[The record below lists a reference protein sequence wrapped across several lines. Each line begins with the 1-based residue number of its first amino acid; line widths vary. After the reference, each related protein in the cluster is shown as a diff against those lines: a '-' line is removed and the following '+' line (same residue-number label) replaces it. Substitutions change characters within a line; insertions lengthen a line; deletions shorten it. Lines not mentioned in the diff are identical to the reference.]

1 MKQFQLIILLL
12 CFNNFFGQEK
22 PILIVDND
30 KVFKSEF
37 EQIYWKNKKEKVATK
52 EDLNEY
58 IKLFVN
64 FKLKVKAAEAIGLDT
79 TKKFKDELSGYRY
92 QLEKPYLIDTSINE
106 DLINEAYYRTVNEI
120 NASHIMVKLG
130 PNPTPKDTLLAFNR
144 INKLRSKINSGL
156 SSFEELAQ
164 EVSEDPSAK
173 FNKGNLGF
181 FNAFKML
188 YSFECAA
195 YETPIGKTSNIVRTK
210 YGYHIVKP
218 NELRKA
224 KGKMRTSHIMITVNP
239 KTKDDKPVLDKIN
252 SIYSEL
258 QSKNKTFEE
267 LANEYS
273 EDRKSAKKG
282 GEIGWVSSAGNFYPE
297 FEEKVFS
304 LKNDGEYSKP
314 FKTPNGWH
322 IVKRL
327 EFEPVAD
334 LSSLRYE
341 LKNKIQKDS
350 RAQKT
355 RASFINNLKIEYNL
369 EDKFNAKEL
378 KNFIAKRKITQ
389 ENYEEFTKFKY
400 LQEKVLFF
408 SNLNYSNYD
417 FINFLVK
424 GNTFA
429 KSKESLDLM
438 KIQYNKF
445 IDQKLIAFEKTQLER
460 KHPEFKALMKEYR
473 DGILL
478 FEISDQKIWS
488 KAIQDTSGLKKHFAE
503 NRTLWEFPNRA
514 NGTVFSSQSKKTIM
528 KAYKL
533 KTKRNLSNDSLLSLL
548 NKEEPL
554 NISYKKKVIEEFKN
568 YNTTFNNLVVG
579 INKPTNVNNTW
590 FLLVIDEKL
599 DKRTKEFNEAEG
611 VIVSS
616 YQNFLENAWLNDLKE
631 KYTVKIN
638 YDILES
644 IKDKP

>member
-1 MKQFQLIILLL
+1 MKQIQLIIFLLG
-12 CFNNFFGQEK
+12 FNNFFGQEK

-30 KVFKSEF
+30 EVFKSEF
-37 EQIYWKNKKEKVATK
+37 EQIYWKNKKEKIATK
-52 EDLNEY
+52 EDLNDY

-144 INKLRSKINSGL
+144 IKKLRSNINSGL

-195 YETPIGKTSNIVRTK
+195 YQTPIGKISNIVRTK

-239 KTKDDKPVLDKIN
+239 KTKDEKPVLDKIN
-252 SIYSEL
+252 SIYYEL

-355 RASFINNLKIEYNL
+355 RASFIKNLKVEYNL

-389 ENYEEFTKFKY
+389 ENYKEFTKFKY
-400 LQEKVLFF
+400 LEERVLYF
-408 SNLNYSNYD
+408 SSLSYSNND

-424 GNTFA
+424 GNTFT

-460 KHPEFKALMKEYR
+460 KHPDFKALMKEYR

-488 KAIQDTSGLKKHFAE
+488 KAIQDTSGLKKHFTK
-503 NRTLWEFPNRA
+503 NRTLWKFPNRA
-514 NGTVFSSQSKKTIM
+514 NGTVFSSESKKTIM

-533 KTKRNLSNDSLLSLL
+533 KAKRNLSNDSLLSLL
-548 NKEEPL
+548 NKEDPL
-554 NISYKKKVIEEFKN
+554 NISCKNKVIEEFKN
-568 YNTTFNNLVVG
+568 YNTTFNNLIKGV
-579 INKPTNVNNTW
+579 NQPTNLNNKW

-611 VIVSS
+611 IIVSS
-616 YQNFLENAWLNDLKE
+616 YQNFLENAWLKDLKE
-631 KYTVKIN
+631 KYTVEIN

>member
-1 MKQFQLIILLL
+1 MKQIQLIILLL
-12 CFNNFFGQEK
+12 GFNNFFGQEK

-30 KVFKSEF
+30 EVFKSEF

-210 YGYHIVKP
+210 YGYHIVQP

-258 QSKNKTFEE
+258 QSRNKTFEE

-273 EDRKSAKKG
+273 EDRKSAKK
-282 GEIGWVSSAGNFYPE
+282 E
-297 FEEKVFS
+297 
-304 LKNDGEYSKP
+304 
-314 FKTPNGWH
+314 
-322 IVKRL
+322 VK
-327 EFEPVAD
+327 
-334 LSSLRYE
+334 
-341 LKNKIQKDS
+341 
-350 RAQKT
+350 
-355 RASFINNLKIEYNL
+355 
-369 EDKFNAKEL
+369 
-378 KNFIAKRKITQ
+378 
-389 ENYEEFTKFKY
+389 
-400 LQEKVLFF
+400 
-408 SNLNYSNYD
+408 
-417 FINFLVK
+417 
-424 GNTFA
+424 
-429 KSKESLDLM
+429 
-438 KIQYNKF
+438 
-445 IDQKLIAFEKTQLER
+445 
-460 KHPEFKALMKEYR
+460 
-473 DGILL
+473 
-478 FEISDQKIWS
+478 
-488 KAIQDTSGLKKHFAE
+488 
-503 NRTLWEFPNRA
+503 
-514 NGTVFSSQSKKTIM
+514 
-528 KAYKL
+528 
-533 KTKRNLSNDSLLSLL
+533 
-548 NKEEPL
+548 
-554 NISYKKKVIEEFKN
+554 
-568 YNTTFNNLVVG
+568 
-579 INKPTNVNNTW
+579 
-590 FLLVIDEKL
+590 
-599 DKRTKEFNEAEG
+599 
-611 VIVSS
+611 
-616 YQNFLENAWLNDLKE
+616 
-631 KYTVKIN
+631 
-638 YDILES
+638 
-644 IKDKP
+644 